1 MVVTSSYSNNHDM
14 RGRSDNRD
22 LIAEDPVWRRVPVA
36 EALEQS
42 RNEIAKCDRATGH
55 ILILTDEGKKII
67 CRECYAEWKDEG
79 F

>member
-14 RGRSDNRD
+14 RGRGDNRD

-36 EALEQS
+36 EAFEKI
-42 RNEIAKCDRATGH
+42 RNKVAECDRAMGH
-55 ILILTDEGKKII
+55 NLILTDEGKKII
-67 CRECYAEWKDEG
+67 CQECGAEWKDEG